1 MDWPK
6 LPDGTVDWMTVF
18 QAPQTGLIALIE
30 QAATSEKL
38 RDCFAYLITVLFS
51 RDDDEEI
58 RQSYF
63 EILKETF
70 QGPGGESALR
80 AQKTKIRMVMNRL
93 MNDRIK
99 LAREYALAK
108 AKRAEEGEGDE
119 NRRLDERQEE
129 TELSGAA

>member
-30 QAATSEKL
+30 QADTSEKL
-38 RDCFAYLITVLFS
+38 RNCFAYLIQVLFS
-51 RDDDEEI
+51 RDGDEEI

-63 EILKETF
+63 KILKETF
-70 QGPGGESALR
+70 QGPGNDSALN
-80 AQKTKIRMVMNRL
+80 AQKTKIRMVMMRL

-99 LAREYALAK
+99 LAREYVLAK
-108 AKRAEEGEGDE
+108 SQETDDSDDARRMEERAEEAEM
-119 NRRLDERQEE
+119 
-129 TELSGAA
+129 SGAA